1 VGRRSSARRTVAAA
15 PSTLACGD
23 AGRLPSSCA
32 VTIPASAS
40 ASAPALN
47 GHLAVPSER
56 DGPWP
61 GVVVLHE
68 GLGLADDVRR
78 HTDRFA
84 SSGFLAVAPDL
95 YTAGGAPRCMLAT
108 FRTLMRR
115 RGATFDDIDA
125 VRRWLVA
132 RDDCT
137 GRVGVAGFCMGG
149 GFALLAATR
158 GFDAAAPNYPAGT
171 NGIAPEDMRDACPI
185 VASYGGADWMTRGA
199 AARLRSALE
208 AQGVEHDIHEYP
220 RARHSFL
227 SHHDRGPQAALVRL
241 AGFGHDDAA
250 AQDTWRRILAFFDR
264 HLAAP
269 DNAAPT

>member
-1 VGRRSSARRTVAAA
+1 M
-15 PSTLACGD
+15 P
-23 AGRLPSSCA
+23 A
-32 VTIPASAS
+32 VTIPGS

-47 GHLAVPSER
+47 GHLAVPSGRE
-56 DGPWP
+56 PWP

-68 GLGLADDVRR
+68 GLGLADDVRQ

-84 SSGFLAVAPDL
+84 SCGFLAVAPDL

-108 FRTLMRR
+108 FRTLLRR
-115 RGATFDDIDA
+115 RGTTFADIDA
-125 VRRWLVA
+125 VRRWLTA

-158 GFDAAAPNYPAGT
+158 GFHAAAPSYPAGT
-171 NGIAPEDMRDACPI
+171 TAIAPEAMREACPI

-199 AARLRSALE
+199 AARLRATLE
-208 AQGVEHDIHEYP
+208 AQGVVHDIREYP
-220 RARHSFL
+220 GARHSFL

-241 AGFGHDDAA
+241 AGFGYDDDA
-250 AQDTWRRILAFFDR
+250 AQDTWRRIFAFFDR

-269 DNAAPT
+269 ANATPT